1 LLYKVAKIEFLIIFI
16 EIFIAFYSIQSLKT
30 NLMSKNNKE
39 QLKEIKVFAP
49 ATVANLSCGY
59 DVLGVCLTH
68 IGDEIVIKKIAK
80 KGITISEMEG
90 FNLPIEVEKNAAGV
104 AALALL
110 KEANISYGFDLK
122 IIKKVKPGSGI
133 GSSASSAAGAVFGI
147 NYLLGN
153 LFSKTDL
160 IKFAMEGE
168 RIACGSP
175 IADNVSPAI
184 FGGFTLVKQTQPLQV
199 LSLPTPKDLYMV
211 ILHPQI
217 EIKTEDSRALL
228 PKKIFLTDA
237 VKQWANVGS
246 FVSALYES
254 DYKLIADSLHDVI
267 VEPHRAQLI
276 PFFNEVQKLAIKS
289 GSLACGISGSGPSIY
304 ALCKGIDSAN
314 KVSENLRTFY
324 KSTSVEFH
332 IFTTKINPQGVT
344 IQEI

>member
-1 LLYKVAKIEFLIIFI
+1 MVFI
-16 EIFIAFYSIQSLKT
+16 QFNNHKT
-30 NLMSKNNKE
+30 NLMSKNNKK
-39 QLKEIKVFAP
+39 QINQIKIFAP

-68 IGDEIVIKKIAK
+68 IGDEIIIKKTAK
-80 KGITISEMEG
+80 KGITISKMEG
-90 FNLPIEVEKNAAGV
+90 FNLPMEVEKNAAGV

-110 KEANISYGFDLK
+110 EKTNITYGFDLE
-122 IIKKVKPGSGI
+122 ITKKVKPGSGI
-133 GSSASSAAGAVFGI
+133 GSSASSAAGAVVGI

-199 LSLPTPKDLYMV
+199 LSLPTPKDLYLV

-217 EIKTEDSRALL
+217 EIKTSDSRAVL
-228 PKKIFLTDA
+228 PKKILLTDA
-237 VKQWANVGS
+237 IKQWANVGS
-246 FVSALYES
+246 FVSALYE
-254 DYKLIADSLHDVI
+254 DNYKLIADSLHDVI

-276 PFFNEVQKLAIKS
+276 PFFKEVQKLSIKS
-289 GSLACGISGSGPSIY
+289 GSLACGISGSGPSIFS
-304 ALCKGIDSAN
+304 LCKGIDTAN

-324 KSTSVEFH
+324 KSTSTEFH
-332 IFTTKINPQGVT
+332 IFTTKVNTEGV
-344 IQEI
+344 IIEEI